1 MQGIKKSKLAAMVA
15 LLAAAPLVIAPVSAA
30 DVPEGVTLAKVQEI
44 VRGNGDEVPT
54 LDPAYSSDTASSRVI
69 QDMFEGLVTQDTAGN
84 IVPALATSWEESE
97 DGKVYTFHLREGAK
111 WSNGEPITAKDF
123 EYSFHRV
130 IDPATAAPYAWY
142 YTMANIMNADEI
154 NKGELSTDQLGVKA
168 LDDKT
173 LQITLTKPVPYFA
186 KMLVHESTYPV
197 YQAAIEKYGDAWT
210 KPQNIVTSSA
220 YKLSK
225 WVLNERIVLEKSPTY
240 WNNEKTEVTIVTYL
254 PIQDLTAEYN
264 RFRTGEI
271 DITSSFPLEQYNA
284 IKKQRPDEL
293 LTMPS
298 LGTYY
303 YLFNINK
310 KPFDD
315 VRVRKALAYAIDRNV
330 VTDIIL
336 GQGQIPAY
344 GVTPPSVSGFEAPK
358 LAWETMS
365 QKERTKKAQAL
376 LKEAGFDKKNP
387 LKFELVY
394 NTSESHKKLAI
405 VVSSM
410 WKKSLGVEV
419 ELANQ
424 EWKTFLQKLSQRDFD
439 VARYAWMGDYNE
451 ASTFLSY
458 FESTGMNY
466 ARWSNVNYDEAMKL
480 AIQAPTDIKR
490 NDYYQQAEEVF
501 ADEMPAVPL
510 YFYTR
515 SVLKQTKVGGYSKMN
530 ASEGRFTRDL
540 YVTQ

>member
-84 IVPALATSWEESE
+84 IVPALATSWEKSE
-97 DGKVYTFHLREGAK
+97 DGKVYTFHLREGAT

-123 EYSFHRV
+123 EYSFQRV

-142 YTMANIMNADEI
+142 YTMANIVNADEI

-240 WNNEKTEVTIVTYL
+240 WNNEKTEVTKVTYL

-284 IKKQRPDEL
+284 IKKQRPNEL

-310 KPFDD
+310 KTFDD

-439 VARYAWMGDYNE
+439 VARYAWVGDYNE

-480 AIQAPTDIKR
+480 AIKAPTDSKR

-515 SVLKQTKVGGYSKMN
+515 SVLKQTKVGGYSKTN

>member
-123 EYSFHRV
+123 EYSFQRV

-142 YTMANIMNADEI
+142 YTMANIVNADEI

-240 WNNEKTEVTIVTYL
+240 WNNEKTEVTKVTYL